1 MPDIRVG
8 KTSSG
13 NVRGSFLTFKSADEI
28 RLNTTANQEKKIV
41 QLYKKLAEQAKKQA
55 EALKGKDNVSS
66 ILRQSYLN
74 KLAEQLANASEA
86 LTKDLESTI
95 KSSMKTVAEGV
106 VKDQQGFLKQIG
118 IQGFES
124 AFSHVPTQIVQN
136 VANGNLYSGDWTL
149 SKAIWGVSK
158 KTSND
163 INRIVA
169 EGIAANKS
177 SYDIAKDLEKYV
189 NPSAVKPWDWGK
201 VYPGTNK
208 VVDYNAQR
216 LARTMVSHA
225 YQQSIVN
232 TCNPNPFVTGIK
244 WVASNSDRV
253 CKLCRERDG
262 TIYPKDDVPL
272 DHPNGMCT
280 FVAAIPSMKDVADR
294 IADWYDG
301 NPDPA
306 LDKFAEYLYRKF

>member
-1 MPDIRVG
+1 
-8 KTSSG
+8 
-13 NVRGSFLTFKSADEI
+13 
-28 RLNTTANQEKKIV
+28 
-41 QLYKKLAEQAKKQA
+41 
-55 EALKGKDNVSS
+55 
-66 ILRQSYLN
+66 
-74 KLAEQLANASEA
+74 
-86 LTKDLESTI
+86 
-95 KSSMKTVAEGV
+95 MKTVSEGV
-106 VKDQQGFLKQIG
+106 VQDQRDFLKLVG
-118 IQGFES
+118 MPGFEF
-124 AFSHVPTQIVQN
+124 AFSHVPTQIVQT
-136 VANGNLYSGDWTL
+136 VANGDLYAGDWTL
-149 SKAIWGVSK
+149 SKAIWGSSK
-158 KTSND
+158 KVSDD

-225 YQQSIVN
+225 YQQSILD

-253 CKLCRERDG
+253 CKLCMERNG

-280 FVAAIPSMKDVADR
+280 FVAAIPNMNDVADR

-306 LDKFAEYLYRKF
+306 LDRFAEYLYK

>member
-1 MPDIRVG
+1 MPDVRVG

-13 NVRGSFLTFKSADEI
+13 NVRGSFLRFKTAEEV
-28 RLNTTANQEKKIV
+28 RLNTTLNQQRQII
-41 QLYKKLAEQAKKQA
+41 QLYKKLANQAKKQA
-55 EALKGKDNVSS
+55 ETLKGKDNISA
-66 ILRQSYLN
+66 ILRQQYLN
-74 KLAEQLANASEA
+74 KLTEQLINASEDIS
-86 LTKDLESTI
+86 KELESTI
-95 KSSMKTVAEGV
+95 KSNMKTVSESV
-106 VKDQQGFLKQIG
+106 VKDQQGFLKSVG
-118 IQGFES
+118 IQGFET
-124 AFSHVPTQIVQN
+124 AFSHVPNQIVQN
-136 VANGNLYSGDWTL
+136 VANGNLYAGDWTL
-149 SKAIWGVSK
+149 SKAIWGTSK
-158 KTSND
+158 KTASD
-163 INRIVA
+163 IHRVIA

-189 NPSAVKPWDWGK
+189 NPSAAKPWDWSK

-225 YQQSIVN
+225 YQQSILD

-253 CKLCRERDG
+253 CKLCMERDG
-262 TIYPKDDVPL
+262 TIYPKDYVPL

-280 FVAAIPSMKDVADR
+280 FVAAIPNMNDVADR

-306 LDKFAEYLYRKF
+306 LDKFAEYLYK